1 MGACNHVH
9 MKTVAVISQKGGS
22 GKTTVCIHL
31 AVAAERK
38 EQTTAIVDLDP
49 QASSSTWRDVREGET
64 PVVVSAQPNRLSIVL
79 GEARKHGAQLIFI
92 DTSPNSETASLTAAR
107 SADFVVIPCRPHLL
121 DLQAIALSVELARM
135 AQKPFAV
142 VLNAVPPKG
151 SLSVDAAQVLDDQGI
166 PRAPTQLGHRA
177 AFYHCLNQGQVAQ
190 EYDPLGKACEE
201 VYELY
206 GWLQQQLALKATVQA
221 PELPLSAGT

>member
-1 MGACNHVH
+1 MRACNHVH

-31 AVAAERK
+31 VVAAERK
-38 EQTTAIVDLDP
+38 EQTAAIVDLDP
-49 QASSSTWRDVREGET
+49 QASASTWRDVREGET
-64 PVVVSAQPNRLSIVL
+64 PVVVSAQPNRLAIVL
-79 GEARKHGAQLIFI
+79 GEAGKHGAELVLI

-107 SADFVVIPCRPHLL
+107 AADYILIPCRPHLL
-121 DLQAIALSVELARM
+121 DLQAIALSVELARL
-135 AQKPFAV
+135 AHRPFAV

-151 SLSVDAAQVLDDQGI
+151 SLSVEATHVLDQQGI
-166 PRAPTQLGHRA
+166 PHAPIQLGQRA

-206 GWLQQQLALKATVQA
+206 GWLQQELALK
-221 PELPLSAGT
+221 